1 MPELNRSFIKG
12 KMNKDLDER
21 LLPPNEY
28 RDAMNITVSSSESSD
43 VGAIENLNSTKFL
56 DSSGFKKPLN
66 YAPTTT
72 TRAFETINFL
82 YPGIKNTGSDLGYLF
97 QPAQVVGAK
106 EDTTTNRI
114 YYFVA
119 NASGYEASTSDDGNT
134 IYTGVKSDSILECT
148 PNKLNY
154 RFANRSI
161 LPVFTDAYEV
171 RLALAAFSGTS
182 LTGANGSAVNIN
194 GIEEGMT
201 VSAISSNR
209 QSLRPSDFE
218 DVVVTD
224 VTITNFTDA
233 AANKL
238 SLTFNKSISL
248 TSTEVN
254 EGAVLIFR
262 KPRIL
267 KLVSGIGN
275 NYTDANGNTITSP
288 TPKGIITAIDVFDG
302 MLFFTDGRNEPK
314 KINIERCL
322 KGTINVFS
330 SDNFGGIFSTT
341 RLRIP
346 SRPRASLTSST
357 GWNAALNTTSR
368 AEPMTEKHITVIRPA
383 PTLPPKLYMSS
394 STRPT
399 AAGFAA
405 TTAVA
410 TSNINLHAS
419 GLNPTVGSET
429 TIATTATHGFEVGD
443 QVNVLHTSDESGGT
457 DNGIRGLVTEVT
469 TGVGIKVKVSSIVGT
484 NANASA
490 AHNIDLITDSD
501 QILFKDQFV
510 RFAYRYVYP
519 DGEVSSLSPFSQPAF
534 LPGNYS
540 YDAKEAFNKGMENT
554 LRYLVIH
561 DFVPG
566 NMPLDAVG
574 VDILYKEDISPN
586 IYFVRTIKGCRLF
599 TQGSSTTPFAPADPE
614 FNANGAI
621 NADLFNSGSYSDWVS
636 FGTGLA
642 PTSGSNRGAIVMQ
655 AEQFGS
661 TIPSNQ
667 LLRSY
672 DNVPKTAK
680 AQAISANRLIYAN
693 YTQAYDLIE
702 GFSEDTSAVRPKIN
716 LSIRNL
722 SAISSPTPQPSIKS
736 QRTYQAGVVY
746 KDTHGR
752 ETSVLIDKDTT
763 ITSSINLSDQKLRLA
778 TQIESLAPAWATHY
792 KIYVKETSNEYYN
805 LVLHQAHPFAESPGQ
820 SDTDQVTNAF
830 AILVFQSADRNKIQ
844 EGDFL
849 SIKKS
854 RDGGAMTYKAVDNKI
869 KVLDIFNEAPEG
881 VPDLTSVEKEG
892 KFFVKIKNIDGL
904 ISGSGG
910 GLNSST
916 SGSAPYTPAATPH
929 GSGSSAAE
937 DVYSAV
943 FEVLPSPDRDVNL
956 YYEATQC
963 YPIELTE
970 DTICEWVNP
979 GDKVIGFDYVASASG
994 SVALAA
1000 KRLDTDATANAYV
1013 DTITPPFATTNPNP
1027 AWMITFK
1034 DEAGNVVAFDFQN
1047 NSTIATLHFQKDD
1060 GSFNISTVFFGHNAN
1075 GYNTTGGGS
1084 SGNTGG
1090 ANNDKVY
1097 INKFTHASVNS
1108 TVDTSNIVLPWFNC
1122 YSFGNGVESDRIR
1135 DDFNAPT
1142 IANGVKASTTFEDY
1156 REEKKEHSFIFSGIY
1171 NATSG
1176 ANELNQFIQ
1185 AEPITKD
1192 LNPIY
1197 GSIQKLISRDTDI
1210 VALCEDKILKVLSNK
1225 NALFNADGNTNV
1237 TANTQ
1242 VLGTAIPFTGEY
1254 GVSNNPESVVQSGYR
1269 VYFTDK
1275 NRGAVLRLS
1284 MDGLTPIS
1292 DYGMSDYFKDTLR
1305 SAEVCIGSYNGRLDE
1320 YDLSIHSIATV
1331 AGNKSVDTIAFND
1344 KINGWSS
1351 FRSYAPEQGL
1361 SLDGQYYTFK
1371 YGNIYEHS
1379 LEDIKNN
1386 FYGIVSTRVSNN
1398 GLLAVVQSPIHP
1410 SIQVGDLIFSSNASD
1425 GNINESDGLYS
1436 EDTTITA
1443 ISGAQISTTTAPDI
1457 IGGGTVTTGSLI
1469 VTRGTFSNSTIT
1481 TIFNDAP
1488 SSVKSFQYLK
1498 YEGTQARIIN
1508 PNVITLTNTGTAT
1521 NSDTIDLAVFS
1532 SLPLVGS
1539 KDAIAVGQTV
1549 SLTDGTFIG
1558 VVKSFAFTDSGGAT
1572 VVLNNNA
1579 AATVGS
1585 TTLLMFTDN
1594 LYYNNNKEDG
1604 WFVSSV
1610 ETDMQSGK
1618 VLEFIKK
1625 EGKWFNYF
1633 KGVTSSFTN
1642 QNNISDAIGNIDSQE
1657 FSVQGIGRVNGVP
1670 SVADGDTTPGTLFS
1684 IQLSTDG
1691 AIDNAPTPNA
1701 YTVSDSILIEG
1712 VTSVANS
1719 NDASTGTITFTPTQS
1734 PTTFL
1739 TISPATNQGIAA
1751 SEFFVRGGTSG
1762 NTSDAA
1768 SGTTF
1773 THGTNGI
1780 SLNSSNSDKPLDS
1793 IIFTDTGT
1801 PFAPG
1806 NTVKMSF
1813 VFEDT
1818 TYTADR
1824 IYEIPIKRFT
1834 SDFEKPQ
1841 VQFRNFHSVKLIFQ
1855 MLSGGDNLVRFPFV
1869 EELHKVNGAVSN
1881 STTVVLD
1888 ESPTGTSTTGNTL
1901 NNFSVNDQIVTTG
1914 GTRTIASITNGTT
1927 FVVDSAVTIPDDE
1940 DITTRGILPQ
1950 FNYSLLDFNDE
1961 LQDASITN
1969 GARGLNVFVG
1979 GGQPFANV
1987 QNDIIIIQLSAGT
2000 NRRFSTSLIAN
2011 EGFEYANVEHE
2022 GFPEFNSAINVT
2034 QEFLY
2039 DGSGNAITLKIT
2051 ISVTPPDNYD
2061 EFLQLEIPT
2070 VITIGGKKGTETGL
2084 VTTKS

>member
-1 MPELNRSFIKG
+1 
-12 KMNKDLDER
+12 
-21 LLPPNEY
+21 
-28 RDAMNITVSSSESSD
+28 
-43 VGAIENLNSTKFL
+43 
-56 DSSGFKKPLN
+56 
-66 YAPTTT
+66 
-72 TRAFETINFL
+72 
-82 YPGIKNTGSDLGYLF
+82 
-97 QPAQVVGAK
+97 
-106 EDTTTNRI
+106 
-114 YYFVA
+114 
-119 NASGYEASTSDDGNT
+119 
-134 IYTGVKSDSILECT
+134 
-148 PNKLNY
+148 
-154 RFANRSI
+154 
-161 LPVFTDAYEV
+161 
-171 RLALAAFSGTS
+171 
-182 LTGANGSAVNIN
+182 
-194 GIEEGMT
+194 
-201 VSAISSNR
+201 
-209 QSLRPSDFE
+209 
-218 DVVVTD
+218 
-224 VTITNFTDA
+224 
-233 AANKL
+233 
-238 SLTFNKSISL
+238 
-248 TSTEVN
+248 
-254 EGAVLIFR
+254 
-262 KPRIL
+262 
-267 KLVSGIGN
+267 
-275 NYTDANGNTITSP
+275 
-288 TPKGIITAIDVFDG
+288 
-302 MLFFTDGRNEPK
+302 
-314 KINIERCL
+314 
-322 KGTINVFS
+322 
-330 SDNFGGIFSTT
+330 
-341 RLRIP
+341 
-346 SRPRASLTSST
+346 
-357 GWNAALNTTSR
+357 
-368 AEPMTEKHITVIRPA
+368 
-383 PTLPPKLYMSS
+383 
-394 STRPT
+394 
-399 AAGFAA
+399 
-405 TTAVA
+405 
-410 TSNINLHAS
+410 
-419 GLNPTVGSET
+419 
-429 TIATTATHGFEVGD
+429 
-443 QVNVLHTSDESGGT
+443 
-457 DNGIRGLVTEVT
+457 
-469 TGVGIKVKVSSIVGT
+469 
-484 NANASA
+484 
-490 AHNIDLITDSD
+490 
-501 QILFKDQFV
+501 
-510 RFAYRYVYP
+510 
-519 DGEVSSLSPFSQPAF
+519 
-534 LPGNYS
+534 
-540 YDAKEAFNKGMENT
+540 
-554 LRYLVIH
+554 
-561 DFVPG
+561 
-566 NMPLDAVG
+566 
-574 VDILYKEDISPN
+574 
-586 IYFVRTIKGCRLF
+586 
-599 TQGSSTTPFAPADPE
+599 
-614 FNANGAI
+614 
-621 NADLFNSGSYSDWVS
+621 
-636 FGTGLA
+636 
-642 PTSGSNRGAIVMQ
+642 
-655 AEQFGS
+655 
-661 TIPSNQ
+661 
-667 LLRSY
+667 
-672 DNVPKTAK
+672 
-680 AQAISANRLIYAN
+680 
-693 YTQAYDLIE
+693 
-702 GFSEDTSAVRPKIN
+702 
-716 LSIRNL
+716 
-722 SAISSPTPQPSIKS
+722 
-736 QRTYQAGVVY
+736 VY

-1558 VVKSFAFTDSGGAT
+1558 VVKSFAFTD
-1572 VVLNNNA
+1572 
-1579 AATVGS
+1579 
-1585 TTLLMFTDN
+1585 
-1594 LYYNNNKEDG
+1594 
-1604 WFVSSV
+1604 
-1610 ETDMQSGK
+1610 
-1618 VLEFIKK
+1618 
-1625 EGKWFNYF
+1625 
-1633 KGVTSSFTN
+1633 
-1642 QNNISDAIGNIDSQE
+1642 
-1657 FSVQGIGRVNGVP
+1657 
-1670 SVADGDTTPGTLFS
+1670 
-1684 IQLSTDG
+1684 
-1691 AIDNAPTPNA
+1691 
-1701 YTVSDSILIEG
+1701 
-1712 VTSVANS
+1712 
-1719 NDASTGTITFTPTQS
+1719 
-1734 PTTFL
+1734 
-1739 TISPATNQGIAA
+1739 
-1751 SEFFVRGGTSG
+1751 
-1762 NTSDAA
+1762 
-1768 SGTTF
+1768 
-1773 THGTNGI
+1773 
-1780 SLNSSNSDKPLDS
+1780 
-1793 IIFTDTGT
+1793 
-1801 PFAPG
+1801 
-1806 NTVKMSF
+1806 
-1813 VFEDT
+1813 
-1818 TYTADR
+1818 
-1824 IYEIPIKRFT
+1824 
-1834 SDFEKPQ
+1834 
-1841 VQFRNFHSVKLIFQ
+1841 
-1855 MLSGGDNLVRFPFV
+1855 
-1869 EELHKVNGAVSN
+1869 
-1881 STTVVLD
+1881 
-1888 ESPTGTSTTGNTL
+1888 
-1901 NNFSVNDQIVTTG
+1901 
-1914 GTRTIASITNGTT
+1914 
-1927 FVVDSAVTIPDDE
+1927 
-1940 DITTRGILPQ
+1940 
-1950 FNYSLLDFNDE
+1950 
-1961 LQDASITN
+1961 
-1969 GARGLNVFVG
+1969 
-1979 GGQPFANV
+1979 
-1987 QNDIIIIQLSAGT
+1987 
-2000 NRRFSTSLIAN
+2000 
-2011 EGFEYANVEHE
+2011 
-2022 GFPEFNSAINVT
+2022 
-2034 QEFLY
+2034 
-2039 DGSGNAITLKIT
+2039 
-2051 ISVTPPDNYD
+2051 
-2061 EFLQLEIPT
+2061 
-2070 VITIGGKKGTETGL
+2070 
-2084 VTTKS
+2084 